1 VRYNLNRTKFTPITA
16 VKSRRRKNLTG
27 ITSMPAGKA
36 TPIRA
41 ATLLR
46 QDQIAAS
53 TVTLMVTMEE
63 TADVLLNPVWLNFY
77 AFFVPFLAMPKFEGS
92 RDQYDRSY
100 MGQPQVEGGDVVPFF
115 DYMKRGA
122 VGTNPVLDYMGMNGA
137 PNDDVTTFY
146 NQAYNIVQN
155 WRRTNRS
162 KSLPQRDIMDKTLA
176 PAQWNQSRMD
186 VLKPDWDAAL
196 NAGEVALNIT
206 ERKAPVRGIG
216 ILDGGATMTTG
227 TIGVV
232 RTTEGNKSYA
242 RSYSSK
248 NVGDGSGTNASDNII
263 VQADAVG
270 FPDIFAELAAD
281 GITVDL
287 ANLDA
292 ARKTKAFAKMRQ
304 QYGGIR
310 AEYLIDM
317 MMQGLEIPDLSETM
331 PTQIGHARVKFGM
344 SQRYSSSSG
353 ALTES
358 ATQGMC
364 AAQMT
369 IGLPVTQTG
378 GIVIFIA
385 EALPEQL
392 YERQADPLLY
402 ATMKDGKP
410 NLPNYLVDELDTEKV
425 VRVKN
430 REVDVSHDNP
440 NDDFAYGPLNW
451 MWDDMSVAVGGK
463 FQKADA
469 ADPYDSVRDR
479 IWAMDKAN
487 PSLSQ
492 DFYEALDINLFP
504 FIDQEADSFEVAME
518 GILAIRGLTVFGP
531 ALIESTG
538 DYDAVAE
545 LVETERLEQGE
556 V

>member
-1 VRYNLNRTKFTPITA
+1 MRYNLNRTKFTPITA

-63 TADVLLNPVWLNFY
+63 TADILLNPVWLNFY

-92 RDQYDRSY
+92 RDQFDRSY
-100 MGQPQVEGGDVVPFF
+100 MGQPQVEGGDNVPFF

-122 VGTNPVLDYMGMNGA
+122 VGTNPVLDYMGLNGG

-162 KSLPQRDIMDKTLA
+162 KDLPQRDIMDKTLA
-176 PAQWNQSRMD
+176 PAQWNASRMD

-196 NAGEVALNIT
+196 NAGEVALNVT
-206 ERKAPVRGIG
+206 KAKLPVLGIG
-216 ILDGGATMTTG
+216 KANANFPDGPQTVRESNGETRVYATAAGINQADINRAFMVEGDGG
-227 TIGVV
+227 
-232 RTTEGNKSYA
+232 
-242 RSYSSK
+242 
-248 NVGDGSGTNASDNII
+248 
-263 VQADAVG
+263 
-270 FPDIFAELAAD
+270 FPAIFAELAED

-292 ARKTKAFAKMRQ
+292 ARRTKAFAKMRQ

-344 SQRYSSSSG
+344 SQRYSSTSG

-369 IGLPVTQTG
+369 VGLPVTQTG

-402 ATMKDGKP
+402 AQMKDGKP
-410 NLPNYLVDELDTEKV
+410 VLPNYLVDELDTEKV
-425 VRVKN
+425 VRVLN
-430 REVDVSHDNP
+430 REIDVSHDNP
-440 NDDFAYGPLNW
+440 TDDFAFGPLNW

-492 DFYEALDINLFP
+492 DFYESLDINLFP

-518 GILAIRGLTVFGP
+518 GLLAIRGLTVFGP

-538 DYDAVAE
+538 DYDAVAA
-545 LVETERLEQGE
+545 LVETERLDQEE
-556 V
+556 E